1 MSGGGLSRR
10 PGGRLT
16 RRQRES
22 RAFALIVG
30 TGGFSVIAVGA
41 VLLAVLGVVGW
52 GWAILFIVA
61 AAVCGYLLRRML
73 SP

>member
-1 MSGGGLSRR
+1 M
-10 PGGRLT
+10 T

-22 RAFALIVG
+22 RAFALMMA
-30 TGGFSVIAVGA
+30 TGGFSVVAVGA
-41 VLLAVLGVVGW
+41 VLLAVIGVIGW

-73 SP
+73 AP